1 MSKLPTSEG
10 KAALEA
16 NRSILSADEQRTVQL
31 LLDNDQAHLFA
42 HWPPAG
48 EKDAD
53 KHRFLTQCALI
64 ESAYLGGIATYVSRA
79 KQLLA
84 FAQQGGNPYEG
95 YKVQEPTDSARIDSF
110 DAFKHYEALGLSAV
124 STAAFVIV
132 AGGLGERLGYKGI
145 KLALPSEIVTDTP
158 YIQLYI
164 QFILALQARARK
176 SSGDASLTLPLA
188 IMTSDD
194 TDALTQ
200 QLLNENNNFGLAEGQ
215 LIVFKQGKV
224 PSLLDNDAH
233 FTLEEGDKYALDTK
247 PHGHGDV
254 HMLLYQNQIIQ
265 RWTQQQGRKHVVFFQ
280 DTNGLVFRAIL
291 AALGVSVEKGL
302 EVNSLT
308 VPRVQGD
315 AVGAICKLVREA
327 GSGNKSGE
335 QLPDTLTIN
344 VEYNQLEGLMGKGA
358 KEPLVSGTKNSVYPG
373 NINVLIFDAV
383 AYMRV
388 LEEKKGAI
396 SEFVNPK
403 YNADK
408 QSFKKPTRL
417 ECMMQDWPKLLSAEA
432 KVGFSEFQRW
442 TSFSAV
448 KNAIADA
455 AAKQKDGNAPES
467 GASGEADLYA
477 WTARVLAE
485 AGANVEQARTAT
497 YKGVQVSSGAK
508 VVLTP
513 AFGVTQEEIHGRV
526 KGGDKVRIGADAT
539 VVLDGAIT
547 LSALD
552 VHGALVVRAVDGA
565 EVDVNGLTVSNAGW
579 TFEEVADEKS
589 VDQKYAV
596 RGYTLKKSG
605 GEEYVFDKPGKYTL
619 SEQTKA
625 QYKKA

>member
-1 MSKLPTSEG
+1 MSATL
-10 KAALEA
+10 
-16 NRSILSADEQRTVQL
+16 RVWLSG
-31 LLDNDQAHLFA
+31 F
-42 HWPPAG
+42 
-48 EKDAD
+48 
-53 KHRFLTQCALI
+53 
-64 ESAYLGGIATYVSRA
+64 
-79 KQLLA
+79 
-84 FAQQGGNPYEG
+84 
-95 YKVQEPTDSARIDSF
+95 KVQEPTDSARIDSY
-110 DAFKHYEALGLSAV
+110 DAFKHYESLGLSAV

-145 KLALPSEIVTDTP
+145 KLALPSEIVTDTS

-164 QFILALQARARK
+164 QFILALQTRARK
-176 SSGDASLTLPLA
+176 ATGDQSLTLPLA

-194 TDALTQ
+194 TDTLTQ
-200 QLLNENNNFGLAEGQ
+200 KLLKDNHNFGMPANQ
-215 LIVFKQGKV
+215 LIIFKQGKV

-233 FTLEEGDKYALDTK
+233 FTLEEADKYALDTK

-254 HMLLYQNQIIQ
+254 HMLLYQNGIIQ
-265 RWTQQQGRKHVVFFQ
+265 RWVQEQGRKHVIFFQ
-280 DTNGLVFRAIL
+280 DTNGLVFRAIP

-315 AVGAICKLVREA
+315 AVGAICKLVREP
-327 GSGNKSGE
+327 GTGNKTGE

-358 KEPLVSGTKNSVYPG
+358 KEPLVAGTKNSVYPG

-388 LEEKKGAI
+388 LEDKKGAI

-403 YNADK
+403 YNSDK
-408 QSFKKPTRL
+408 KSFKKPTRL
-417 ECMMQDWPKLLSAEA
+417 EVSTACTTAFHLHAARYVRVDTDAHIMSRAVLCFDCKQCMMQDWPKLLSADA

-455 AAKQKDGNAPES
+455 AQKQKDGNAPES

-477 WTARVLAE
+477 WSARVLNE
-485 AGANVEQARTAT
+485 GGANVADADNKA
-497 YKGVQVSSGAK
+497 YKAVTVKEGAK

-526 KGGDKVRIGADAT
+526 KGGDRVRLHKDAT

-547 LSALD
+547 LTALD
-552 VHGALVVRAVDGA
+552 VHGAVVIRAVEGA
-565 EVDVNGLTVSNAGW
+565 EVDVDGLVVNNAGW
-579 TFEEVADEKS
+579 SFEEVADEKA

-596 RGYTLKKSG
+596 RGYTLKKAG

-619 SEQTKA
+619 SEQTKE
-625 QYKKA
+625 QYKKK

>member
-1 MSKLPTSEG
+1 M
-10 KAALEA
+10 
-16 NRSILSADEQRTVQL
+16 IYL
-31 LLDNDQAHLFA
+31 LRVA
-42 HWPPAG
+42 
-48 EKDAD
+48 
-53 KHRFLTQCALI
+53 CA
-64 ESAYLGGIATYVSRA
+64 VS
-79 KQLLA
+79 
-84 FAQQGGNPYEG
+84 G
-95 YKVQEPTDSARIDSF
+95 YKVQEPTDSARIDSY
-110 DAFKHYEALGLSAV
+110 DAFKHYESLGLSAMP
-124 STAAFVIV
+124 TAAFVIV

-145 KLALPSEIVTDTP
+145 KLALPSEIITETS

-164 QFILALQARARK
+164 QTILALQSRARK
-176 SSGDASLTLPLA
+176 STGDQSLILPLA

-194 TDALTQ
+194 TDSLTQ
-200 QLLNENNNFGLAEGQ
+200 SLLKQNNNFGMTTDQ
-215 LIVFKQGKV
+215 LIIFKQGKV

-233 FTLEEGDKYALDTK
+233 FTLEESDKYALDTK

-254 HMLLYQNQIIQ
+254 HMLLYQNNIIQ
-265 RWTQQQGRKHVVFFQ
+265 KWVNQLGRKHVVFFQ
-280 DTNGLVFRAIL
+280 DTNGLVFRAIP

-315 AVGAICKLVREA
+315 AVGAICKLVRAA

-358 KEPLVSGTKNSVYPG
+358 KEPLVDGTKNSVYPG

-403 YNADK
+403 YNPDK

-417 ECMMQDWPKLLSAEA
+417 ECMMQDWPKLLSADA

-448 KNAIADA
+448 KNAITDA
-455 AAKQKDGNAPES
+455 AQKQKDGNAPES
-467 GASGEADLYA
+467 GASGEADIYA
-477 WTARVLAE
+477 WSTRVLNE
-485 AGANVEQARTAT
+485 AAANIADPDSKT
-497 YKGVQVSSGAK
+497 YKGVTVKEGAK
-508 VVLTP
+508 IVLTP
-513 AFGVTQEEIHGRV
+513 AFGVTQEEIHSRVVGGDRV
-526 KGGDKVRIGADAT
+526 KVGKGGV
-539 VVLDGAIT
+539 VVLDGAVT
-547 LSALD
+547 LTALD
-552 VHGALVVRAVDGA
+552 VQHGAVVIRAVEGA
-565 EVDVNGLTVSNAGW
+565 EVNVDGLVVSNGGW
-579 TFEEVADEKS
+579 EFEEIVDEKA

-596 RGYTLKKSG
+596 RGYTLKKAG
-605 GEEYVFDKPGKYTL
+605 GDEYVFDKPGKYTL